1 MKQFRYVRAD
11 VKAGSV
17 LLIACALA
25 GCGGGG
31 GGGGGSAV
39 PPAPGPTPTSAPTGT
54 FPRSIS
60 LQLDRATAPVGTA
73 TTLSLTATAF
83 DDFGNLIKGTY
94 APAITVANND
104 TSGQVTINKTTLT
117 GAADAITVRYTGKL
131 LQKPPV
137 TFTVTGPVPGNPAVF
152 TPDAWTRY
160 GPTTYLAIFATTVGP
175 DGNIWFTECGVLAGA
190 VCKLGKVSPSTG
202 ILTESSDV
210 GYAKGLVAGPDGNVW
225 FTEGR
230 RNFIGRMTPSGT
242 VTEFPIPSGAPG
254 NGSDTGPIVVGPD
267 NNIWFA
273 EGDRIGVVTLST
285 GAITEYPIGGLFRPS
300 SLVVGTDGALWFS
313 EAQQIGRITT
323 AGVVS
328 QFTVDASG
336 RHTPGTLVFGPSS
349 TMYFTANLGAGPIWS
364 MTTGGA
370 VNQTPLTPLGASF
383 DPVLGTAAG
392 GVMWGVGGM
401 NDPLAYASADGV
413 ASLSFAGTWTL
424 YISLLPIPFGSTV
437 GVSHGVLGPDGNLWF
452 ADGQGIVRFRLAL

>member
-1 MKQFRYVRAD
+1 MKQRSRIRSAVEAP
-11 VKAGSV
+11 AAA
-17 LLIACALA
+17 LMLCALVA
-25 GCGGGG
+25 CGGGG
-31 GGGGGSAV
+31 GSGGASVV
-39 PPAPGPTPTSAPTGT
+39 PPGPTPTPAATGT
-54 FPRSIS
+54 FPRTIS
-60 LQLDRATAPVGTA
+60 LQLDRSTAPVGTA
-73 TTLSLTATAF
+73 TTLSLTARAL

-94 APAITVANND
+94 APAITIANDD
-104 TSGQVTINKTTLT
+104 TSGQVTVDKTTLT

-137 TFTVTGPVPGNPAVF
+137 TFTVTGPGPGNPAVF

-160 GPTTYLAIFATTVGP
+160 GPATYPAIFATTVGP

-190 VCKLGKVSPSTG
+190 TCKLGKVSPSTG

-210 GYAKGLVAGPDGNVW
+210 GYANGLVAGPDGNVW

-254 NGSDTGPIVVGPD
+254 NGSDAGPIVVGPD

-273 EGDRIGVVTLST
+273 EGDRIGVVTLAT

-313 EAQQIGRITT
+313 EVQQIGRITT
-323 AGVVS
+323 AGSVT

-336 RHTPGTLVFGPSS
+336 MHRPGTLVFGPSS
-349 TMYFTANLGAGPIWS
+349 TMYFPANPGAAAIWS

-370 VNQTPLTPLGASF
+370 VNRTPLTPPGASF
-383 DPVLGTAAG
+383 DPALGTAA

-401 NDPLAYASADGV
+401 NDPQAYASANGI

-424 YISLLPIPFGSTV
+424 YISLPPIPFGSTV
-437 GVSHGVLGPDGNLWF
+437 GVSHGVLGPDANLWF
-452 ADGQGIVRFRLAL
+452 ADGQGMVRFRLAL

>member
-1 MKQFRYVRAD
+1 MKQFRHVRAA

-17 LLIACALA
+17 ILIACALA

-31 GGGGGSAV
+31 GGGGSAV
-39 PPAPGPTPTSAPTGT
+39 PPGPGPGQTPAPNGT
-54 FPRSIS
+54 FPQSIT

-73 TTLSLTATAF
+73 TTLALTARAV
-83 DDFGNLIKGTY
+83 DAFGNLIKGTY
-94 APAITVANND
+94 TPAITIANDD
-104 TSGQVTINKTTLT
+104 TSGQVTVDKTTLT

-160 GPTTYLAIFATTVGP
+160 GPTAYPAIFATTVGP

-190 VCKLGKVSPSTG
+190 TCKLGKVSPSTG
-202 ILTESSDV
+202 LLTESSDV

-273 EGDRIGVVTLST
+273 EGDRIGVVALAT

-313 EAQQIGRITT
+313 EVQQIGRITT
-323 AGVVS
+323 AGSVS

-336 RHTPGTLVFGPSS
+336 QHTPGTLVFGPSS
-349 TMYFTANLGAGPIWS
+349 TMYFSANLGAAPIWS

-370 VNQTPLTPLGASF
+370 VNRTPLTPAGASF
-383 DPVLGTAAG
+383 DPVLGTGAG
-392 GVMWGVGGM
+392 GVMWGQGGL
-401 NDPLAYASADGV
+401 NNAQAYASGSGV

-424 YISLLPIPFGSTV
+424 YISLPPVPFGSTV
-437 GVSHGVLGPDGNLWF
+437 GVSHGVLGPDANLWF
-452 ADGQGIVRFRLAL
+452 ADGQGMVRFRLAL